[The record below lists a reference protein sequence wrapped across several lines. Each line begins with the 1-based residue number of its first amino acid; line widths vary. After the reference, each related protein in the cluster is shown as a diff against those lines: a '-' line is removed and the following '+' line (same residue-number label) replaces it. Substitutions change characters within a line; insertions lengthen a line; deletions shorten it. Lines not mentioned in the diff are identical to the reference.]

1 MNNPELNLSDLL
13 NSAVT
18 EKRKYTKNKIG
29 LKGARSFSS
38 LKRLEYAL
46 RANNVQYKVHIVA
59 MRGDRFVPV
68 FQEFGMPQETL
79 EHLKQNNFAVA

>member
-13 NSAVT
+13 NSAVS

-46 RANNVQYKVHIVA
+46 RANGVQYKVHIVA

-68 FQEFGMPQETL
+68 FQELEMPQETL